1 MPWEWLKDNIGS
13 IIILILVAVMLVLL
27 IVYLVRGKKR
37 GGGCSGC
44 AGCPHAASCPSKM
57 LGNKNAKDGESTE
70 PCEKKGKKE

>member
-13 IIILILVAVMLVLL
+13 IIVLILVAIMLVLL

-37 GGGCSGC
+37 GGCSGC

-70 PCEKKGKKE
+70 PCEKNGKKE